1 MINIII
7 GALIPLIGTTLGAS
21 CVFIM
26 KKELNESINKGLT
39 GFASG
44 VMIAASVWS
53 LIIPAIDMSSHLGN
67 LAFFPAVIG
76 LIIGIGFMFILD
88 RIIPHLHYSNDEPE
102 GYNHNKMRK
111 TTMLVLAV
119 VLHNIPEGMA
129 VGAVFA
135 GLIAQNSLITLAGAL
150 ALNPNNKIL
159 LIDGDPQCNL
169 TNDIGIDSSDMER
182 NNIRTIFENKKIDP
196 TELIISGVLE
206 ELPNI
211 DIIPSNILL
220 LKTEMQL
227 ISIAGREK
235 LLANYIEK
243 NKEFFSQYTH
253 IIFDTNPN
261 MGVVNQNIFYFVD
274 SIILI
279 SDVSLN
285 AIQGAELFSFL
296 WSESIEDLGI
306 ENNIKALVINN
317 FDKRINL
324 AKDLRDY
331 YLDDEEFR
339 DILIDTPIPG
349 SVAMKDTSLNH
360 MPIVVLQPQ
369 HQAASAIKKVVNEL
383 TKREVF

>member
-1 MINIII
+1 MKSI
-7 GALIPLIGTTLGAS
+7 AFGTL
-21 CVFIM
+21 
-26 KKELNESINKGLT
+26 KGGT
-39 GFASG
+39 G
-44 VMIAASVWS
+44 
-53 LIIPAIDMSSHLGN
+53 
-67 LAFFPAVIG
+67 
-76 LIIGIGFMFILD
+76 
-88 RIIPHLHYSNDEPE
+88 
-102 GYNHNKMRK
+102 K
-111 TTMLVLAV
+111 TTSCF
-119 VLHNIPEGMA
+119 N
-129 VGAVFA
+129 
-135 GLIAQNSLITLAGAL
+135 LAGAL

-159 LIDGDPQCNL
+159 LVDGDPQCNL
-169 TNDIGIDSSDMER
+169 TNDIGIDCSDMDR

-196 TELIISGVLE
+196 SELIIEGILE
-206 ELPNI
+206 ELPNV

-235 LLANYIEK
+235 LLANYFEK
-243 NKEFFSQYTH
+243 NKDFFSQYTH
-253 IIFDTNPN
+253 VIFDTNPN

-296 WSESIEDLGI
+296 WGENIEDLGI

-360 MPIVVLQPQ
+360 SPIVVMQPQ
-369 HQAASAIKKVVNEL
+369 HQAAIAIKNVVNEL
-383 TKREVF
+383 IKREVF

>member
-1 MINIII
+1 MKSI
-7 GALIPLIGTTLGAS
+7 AFGTL
-21 CVFIM
+21 
-26 KKELNESINKGLT
+26 KGGT
-39 GFASG
+39 G
-44 VMIAASVWS
+44 
-53 LIIPAIDMSSHLGN
+53 
-67 LAFFPAVIG
+67 
-76 LIIGIGFMFILD
+76 
-88 RIIPHLHYSNDEPE
+88 
-102 GYNHNKMRK
+102 K
-111 TTMLVLAV
+111 TTSCF
-119 VLHNIPEGMA
+119 N
-129 VGAVFA
+129 
-135 GLIAQNSLITLAGAL
+135 LAGAL

-159 LIDGDPQCNL
+159 LVDGDPQCNL

>member
-1 MINIII
+1 MKSI
-7 GALIPLIGTTLGAS
+7 AFGTLKGGTGKTTS
-21 CVFIM
+21 CF
-26 KKELNESINKGLT
+26 
-39 GFASG
+39 
-44 VMIAASVWS
+44 
-53 LIIPAIDMSSHLGN
+53 N
-67 LAFFPAVIG
+67 LAG
-76 LIIGIGFMFILD
+76 G
-88 RIIPHLHYSNDEPE
+88 
-102 GYNHNKMRK
+102 
-111 TTMLVLAV
+111 
-119 VLHNIPEGMA
+119 
-129 VGAVFA
+129 
-135 GLIAQNSLITLAGAL
+135 L

-159 LIDGDPQCNL
+159 LVDGDPQCNL
-169 TNDIGIDSSDMER
+169 TNDIGIDCSDMNR

-196 TELIISGVLE
+196 SELIISGVLE
-206 ELPNI
+206 DLPNV

-235 LLANYIEK
+235 LLANYFEK

-331 YLDDEEFR
+331 YLDDEEFH
-339 DILIDTPIPG
+339 DILIETPIPG

-360 MPIVVLQPQ
+360 SPIVILQPQ
-369 HQAASAIKKVVNEL
+369 HQAASAVKKVVNEL
-383 TKREVF
+383 VKREVF